1 MVDLNLYETVILPV
15 VTANTAIS
23 VDSPLY
29 TIESVNTTEARIQ
42 SVAASTGNE
51 HTVQKSSNE
60 SLIATKI
67 PQGEVAILTSAPAN
81 ERQVAQPLGVILLKS
96 RL

>member
-1 MVDLNLYETVILPV
+1 MVDLNLYETVVVPV
-15 VTANTAIS
+15 AAANTAIA

-42 SVAASTGNE
+42 SVTTSTGNE

-67 PQGEVAILTSAPAN
+67 PQGEVAISAPFSTN
-81 ERQVAQPLGVILLKS
+81 ERQRTIRLAVINLKF
-96 RL
+96 